1 MEEIFEKVADL
12 IADKVA
18 DRLSGKFGQDKD
30 SLDEQKQGVELYTA
44 KQVCDMLHMSK
55 SKLYRHQKDG
65 YIKPTQYVGRTP
77 LYSKET
83 IEDYLSIFRYENR

>member
-30 SLDEQKQGVELYTA
+30 SLDEQKQGVELYTS

-83 IEDYLSIFRYENR
+83 ITEYLTIFNYE

>member
-1 MEEIFEKVADL
+1 MDEILEQITDL

-55 SKLYRHQKDG
+55 SKLYRHQKEG

-77 LYSKET
+77 LYSKQAIDE
-83 IEDYLSIFRYENR
+83 YLKIFSYE